1 MAETQTL
8 ILDIQFKSED
18 VIKKTAELKNQ
29 VAGLKEENKK
39 LLADEQYISEAYVKR
54 ATDIKFL
61 TKEIANNE
69 RQLLIQAQA
78 VNANENSYEQLL
90 RNFQLAEIELKNLTG
105 TLQQNADGTFQ
116 VTEAYFKAQKQV
128 DNAKKGI
135 LDFNAGISVGN
146 QNVGNYGNTL
156 EGMRSKLSDL
166 QKVIQTTDVNSVQF
180 QEAKDEAD
188 NLGLAIGQLEG
199 KLDEFGN
206 KEPKNPAKRTF
217 EDTIATAG
225 AAASASQ
232 LVTLA
237 FGENKNVTEAMAASV
252 KSLAI
257 GQQIANIVKEKGAI
271 IDTFSMV
278 SQKAL
283 IAGNAILSFGTTVLT
298 GITTAF
304 GVASGAAWAIAT
316 LGVSALIAGI
326 IALIVYFD
334 DIKNAVT
341 DFLGLTTAQERA
353 AAAAAEQYKK
363 QAVAIEQARD
373 AYERYSTIVGA
384 TYDREIK
391 LASAAG
397 KNTVELEKAKAKS
410 FEDSTNKLILQLEAQ
425 LKLAVAAKASAKDQI
440 ALSREIQ
447 DLQGKVLDSKTE
459 TLAKEIAAETEK
471 NNKIAEENKKAGEK
485 AVADRKKYNETLK
498 ALDAE
503 FNLSEREKLAKSF
516 DDKAAVLIGNGA
528 KEIQLRKAIEADK
541 ETALAKFDENF
552 KKTEDEK
559 TQKVIDNA
567 LAVEAALLAIEN
579 DSLANRLAI
588 QQNGFKQ
595 KESALIA
602 QGFTEAQIEKLKQA
616 EIQKIKDGYTAEEYN
631 KQIASINAQLKLD
644 QDTIDLT
651 ALNEAEKQSAKL
663 DIQIQGLEKQLA
675 LTKQFLG
682 KDGIITAEELQ
693 GITAIEQAIAKA
705 RKDAGEVKPENV
717 TFGQSLGLSEEDV
730 AAADE
735 AVQAISSALSQVQ
748 QVVSL
753 RFEAQKNEIDK
764 NAQAEIEAIQNSTL
778 NEEEKAKRIK
788 QIEQKAAKEKYE
800 IQKKEF
806 EAQKAFSIAQALI
819 GAAQAI
825 VQGFAQLGP
834 IGGAIAAVATGIV
847 TAAQIAAIQSQK
859 PPAAPGFA
867 KGVIGLDGPGTETSD
882 SIPARLSK
890 GESVITASGTNF
902 AQTNYPGLL
911 EFLNTRNRFATGVIN
926 FGGANTPLTSND
938 STERLISAISG
949 ISPIVRVTDINKKQS
964 DYSEVR
970 VNGTI

>member
-18 VIKKTAELKNQ
+18 VIKKTADLKNQ
-29 VAGLKEENKK
+29 VASLKTANAE
-39 LLADEQYISEAYVKR
+39 LLKSEGQVTDAYIKT
-54 ATDIKFL
+54 ATEIKFL
-61 TKEIANNE
+61 TKEISNNE
-69 RQLLIQAQA
+69 RQLLVQAQA
-78 VNANENSYEQLL
+78 VNANAGSYEQLL
-90 RNFQLAEIELKNLTG
+90 RNFQLAEVELKNLTG

-116 VTEAYFKAQKQV
+116 VTDAYFKAQKQV
-128 DNAKKGI
+128 ESAKKGI
-135 LDFNAGISVGN
+135 LDFNAGIFVGN
-146 QNVGNYGNTL
+146 QNVGNYGNTI
-156 EGMRSKLSDL
+156 EEMRRNLADL

-180 QEAKDEAD
+180 KEAKDQAD

-225 AAASASQ
+225 AAASASE

-271 IDTFSMV
+271 IDTFSMIN
-278 SQKAL
+278 QKAL
-283 IAGNAILSFGTTVLT
+283 IAGNAILSAGTTLLT

-304 GVASGAAWAIAT
+304 GVASSAAWAIAT
-316 LGVSALIAGI
+316 LGVAALIAGI
-326 IALIVYFD
+326 AALIIYFD

-341 DFLGLTTAQERA
+341 DFLGLTSEQTRA
-353 AAAAAEQYKK
+353 ANLAAEQYKK
-363 QAVAIEQARD
+363 QADAINFARD

-410 FEDSTNKLILQLEAQ
+410 FEESTNKLILQLQAQ

-459 TLAKEIAAETEK
+459 TAAKEIETERVK
-471 NNKIAEENKKAGEK
+471 NEKIAEENKKANEK
-485 AVADRKKYNETLK
+485 AAADRKKYNETLK
-498 ALDAE
+498 SLDAE

-516 DDKAAVLIGNGA
+516 EDKAAVLIGNGA
-528 KEIQLRKAIEADK
+528 KEVQIREKIEADK
-541 ETALAKFDENF
+541 QKALLKFDADL
-552 KKTEDEK
+552 KKVEDEK
-559 TQKVIDNA
+559 NQTKIDNELNVQA
-567 LAVEAALLAIEN
+567 QLLAIEE
-579 DSLANRLAI
+579 DSLSNRLAI
-588 QQNGFKQ
+588 FENSFAAR
-595 KESALIA
+595 EAALIKA
-602 QGFTEAQIEKLKQA
+602 GATEAEIERIKQA
-616 EIQKIKDGYTAEEYN
+616 EIQKIKDAYTAEEYN
-631 KQIASINAQLKLD
+631 KEIAAINAQLKLD
-644 QDTIDLT
+644 QDAVDLT
-651 ALNEAEKQSAKL
+651 AKTEAEKQKAKL
-663 DIQIQGLEKQLA
+663 DIQIASLEKQLA

-682 KDGIITAEELQ
+682 ADGIITAEELQ
-693 GITAIEQAIAKA
+693 GIQAIENALAGA
-705 RKDAGEVKPENV
+705 RKSAGEIKPEQK
-717 TFGQSLGLSEEDV
+717 TFGQSLGLSDEDV
-730 AAADE
+730 AKAAE
-735 AVQAISSALSQVQ
+735 AVDTISSGVNKAQEIVNLG
-748 QVVSL
+748 
-753 RFEAQKNEIDK
+753 FETRLNNIDK
-764 NAQAEIEAIQNSTL
+764 AAQAEIDAINNSTL
-778 NEEEKAKRIK
+778 SEEEKAARIK
-788 QIEQKAAKEKYE
+788 EIDKKTARQKYE
-800 IQKKEF
+800 VEKKQF
-806 EAQKAFSIAQALI
+806 ETDKAFSIVQALI
-819 GAAQAI
+819 GAAAAI

-834 IGGAIAAVATGIV
+834 IGGAIAAVTTGIA

-867 KGVIGLDGPGTETSD
+867 GGVIGLNGPGTETSD
-882 SIPARLSK
+882 SIPARLSR
-890 GESVITASGTNF
+890 GESVITANGTNF
-902 AQTNYPGLL
+902 AQSNYPGLL
-911 EFLNTRNRFATGVIN
+911 EFLNTRNRFATGVVN
-926 FGGANTPLTSND
+926 FGGANVPSVVNE

-949 ISPIVRVTDINKKQS
+949 ISPVVKVTDINKKQS

>member
-29 VAGLKEENKK
+29 VNSLKDENKE
-39 LLADEQYISEAYVKR
+39 LLKDQGFISEAYVKT
-54 ATDIKFL
+54 ATEIKL
-61 TKEIANNE
+61 LNKEIANNE
-69 RQLLIQAQA
+69 RQLLVNAQA
-78 VNANENSYEQLL
+78 LSANENSYEQLL
-90 RNFQLAEIELKNLTG
+90 RNFQLAEVELKNLSG
-105 TLQQNADGTFQ
+105 TMQKNADGTFQ
-116 VTEAYFKAQKQV
+116 VTDAYFQARKQV

-135 LDFNAGISVGN
+135 LDFNAGISVGT

-156 EGMRSKLSDL
+156 EGMRNRLSDL
-166 QKVIQTTDVNSVQF
+166 QKIIQTTDVNSLEF
-180 QEAKDEAD
+180 KDAKDQAD
-188 NLGLAIGQLEG
+188 NLGLSIGQLEG

-271 IDTFSMV
+271 IDTFAMI
-278 SQKAL
+278 SQKSL

-304 GVASGAAWAIAT
+304 GVASGIAWTIAT
-316 LGVSALIAGI
+316 LGVAALVAGI

-341 DFLGLTTAQERA
+341 DFIGVTSEQTRA
-353 AAAAAEQYKK
+353 ATQAAEQYKK
-363 QAVAIEQARD
+363 QADAINFARD
-373 AYERYSTIVGA
+373 AYERYSSIVGA

-391 LASAAG
+391 LVAAAG
-397 KNTVELEKAKAKS
+397 KSTVELEKAKAKS

-459 TLAKEIAAETEK
+459 TAAKEIAKETEK
-471 NNKIAEENKKAGEK
+471 NDKIREENKKNAEK
-485 AVADRKKYNETLK
+485 AVADRKKYNETL
-498 ALDAE
+498 ATLDTE
-503 FNLSEREKLAKSF
+503 FNLSAREKLAKSF
-516 DDKAAVLIGNGA
+516 DDKAAVLKGNGD
-528 KEIQLRKAIEADK
+528 KEIKLREAIEESK
-541 ETALAKFDENF
+541 KTALAKFDADF

-559 TQKVIDNA
+559 EQTRKDNELNVQAA
-567 LAVEAALLAIEN
+567 LLSIEQDSLNNRLALFENSFAAREAALI
-579 DSLANRLAI
+579 
-588 QQNGFKQ
+588 KQ
-595 KESALIA
+595 GA
-602 QGFTEAQIEKLKQA
+602 TEVQIEKIKQA

-631 KQIASINAQLKLD
+631 KQIAAINAQLKLD
-644 QDTIDLT
+644 QDAVDLT
-651 ALNEAEKQSAKL
+651 GKTEAEKQQAKL
-663 DIQIQGLEKQLA
+663 DIQIASLEKQLA

-682 KDGIITAEELQ
+682 ADGIITAEELQ
-693 GITAIEQAIAKA
+693 GITAIEQALAKA
-705 RKDAGEVKPENV
+705 RKEGTEIKPDQQ
-717 TFGQSLGLSEEDV
+717 TFGQSLGLSDEQV
-730 AAADE
+730 ADADKALTE
-735 AVQAISSALSQVQ
+735 IGNAISGVQ
-748 QVVSL
+748 EIAAL
-753 RFEAQKNEIDK
+753 RFETQLNNIDK
-764 NAQAEIEAIQNSTL
+764 ASQAEIEAINNSSL
-778 NEEEKAKRIK
+778 SEEQKAQRIK
-788 QIEQKAAKEKYE
+788 DIEKKAAKEKYE

-806 EAQKAFSIAQALI
+806 ETQKAFSIVQALI

-834 IGGAIAAVATGIV
+834 IGGAIAAVTTGIA

-867 KGVIGLDGPGTETSD
+867 RGVVGLNGPGTENSD
-882 SIPARLSK
+882 SIPARLSR
-890 GESVITASGTNF
+890 GESVITARGTAF
-902 AQTNYPGLL
+902 AQSNYPGLL
-911 EFLNTRNRFATGVIN
+911 EYLNTRNRFATGVIN
-926 FGGANTPLTSND
+926 FGGTNVPTAAND

-949 ISPIVRVTDINKKQS
+949 ISPIVTVTDINKKQS

>member
-18 VIKKTAELKNQ
+18 VIKKTADLKNQ
-29 VAGLKEENKK
+29 VASLKTANAE
-39 LLADEQYISEAYVKR
+39 LLKSEGEVTDAYVKT
-54 ATDIKFL
+54 ATEIKFL

-69 RQLLIQAQA
+69 RQLLVQAQA
-78 VNANENSYEQLL
+78 VNANAGSYEELL
-90 RNFQLAEIELKNLTG
+90 RNFQLAEVELKNLTG
-105 TLQQNADGTFQ
+105 TMQTNADGTVKF
-116 VTEAYFKAQKQV
+116 TDAYFKAKKQV
-128 DNAKKGI
+128 DDAKQGI
-135 LDFNAGISVGN
+135 LLFNSGISVGT

-156 EGMRSKLSDL
+156 EGMRAKLGDL

-180 QEAKDEAD
+180 KEAKDEAE

-278 SQKAL
+278 AQKSL

-304 GVASGAAWAIAT
+304 GVASGVAWAIAT
-316 LGVSALIAGI
+316 GGVALLIAGI
-326 IALIVYFD
+326 AALIVYFD

-341 DFLGLTTAQERA
+341 DFLGLTSEQTRA
-353 AAAAAEQYKK
+353 ANLAAEQYKK

-397 KNTVELEKAKAKS
+397 KNTVELEKQKAKS
-410 FEDSTNKLILQLEAQ
+410 FEDSTNKLIAQLQAQ

-459 TLAKEIAAETEK
+459 TAAKEIAAEKEK
-471 NNKIAEENKKAGEK
+471 NDKIAEESKKAAEK
-485 AVADRKKYNETLK
+485 AAADRKKYNETLK

-503 FNLSEREKLAKSF
+503 FNLSEREKLAKTF
-516 DDKAAVLIGNGA
+516 DDKAAVLKGNGA
-528 KEIQLRKAIEADK
+528 KEIQLRAVIEADK
-541 ETALAKFDENF
+541 QTALAKFDETA
-552 KKTEDEK
+552 KKAEQEK
-559 TQKVIDNA
+559 GQAAIDNA
-567 LAVEAALLAIEN
+567 LNVQAQLLAIES
-579 DSLANRLAI
+579 DSLNNRLAVFE
-588 QQNGFKQ
+588 NSFVAR
-595 KESALIA
+595 EAALKKA
-602 QGFTEAQIEKLKQA
+602 GATEAEIERIKQA
-616 EIQKIKDGYTAEEYN
+616 EIQKIKDTYSAEEYN
-631 KQIASINAQLKLD
+631 NQIAALNAQLKLD
-644 QDTIDLT
+644 QDAIDLT
-651 ALNEAEKQSAKL
+651 TQTEAQKQAAKL
-663 DIQIQGLEKQLA
+663 DIQIKSLETQLA

-693 GITAIEQAIAKA
+693 GIQAIENALAGA
-705 RKDAGEVKPENV
+705 RKGLGEVKPDQP
-717 TFGQSLGLSEEDV
+717 TFGDALGLSPEGIEKASKAV
-730 AAADE
+730 E
-735 AVQAISSALSQVQ
+735 AIGAGVSQVQ
-748 QVVSL
+748 DIVSK

-764 NAQAEIEAIQNSTL
+764 NAQAEIEAVNNSTM
-778 NEEEKAKRIK
+778 NEEQKKKRIDEINK
-788 QIEQKAAKEKYE
+788 SAAKSKYE
-800 IQKKEF
+800 IAKKEF
-806 EAQKAFSIAQALI
+806 ETQKAFQITQALI
-819 GAAQAI
+819 GAAQGI
-825 VQGFAQLGP
+825 IQSFQLGP
-834 IGGAIAAVATGIV
+834 IAGAIAAIVVGAT
-847 TAAQIAAIQSQK
+847 TAAQIAVIRSQK

-867 KGVIGLDGPGTETSD
+867 GGVVGLNGPGTETSD
-882 SIPARLSK
+882 SIPARLSR
-890 GESVITASGTNF
+890 GESVITARGTEF
-902 AQTNYPGLL
+902 AQSNYPGLL

-926 FGGANTPLTSND
+926 FGSGNIPTSVND

-949 ISPIVRVTDINKKQS
+949 ISPVVRVTDINKKQS

>member
-18 VIKKTAELKNQ
+18 VISKTAELKNQ
-29 VAGLKEENKK
+29 VAALQKQNKELFASEKTIS
-39 LLADEQYISEAYVKR
+39 EQYVKT

-61 TKEIANNE
+61 TKEISNNE
-69 RQLLIQAQA
+69 RQLLVQAQA
-78 VNANENSYEQLL
+78 VKANTGSYEQLL
-90 RNFQLAEIELKNLTG
+90 RNFQLAEVELKNLSG

-116 VTEAYFKAQKQV
+116 VTEAYFEARKQV
-128 DNAKKGI
+128 EAAKKGI
-135 LDFNAGISVGN
+135 LDFNAGILVGN

-156 EGMRSKLSDL
+156 DEMRRNLSDL
-166 QKVIQTTDVNSVQF
+166 QKIIQTTDVNSIQF
-180 QEAKDEAD
+180 KEAKDQAD
-188 NLGLAIGQLEG
+188 NLGLSIGQLEG

-225 AAASASQ
+225 AAASASE

-237 FGENKNVTEAMAASV
+237 FSDNKNVTEALARSTKA
-252 KSLAI
+252 LAI

-271 IDTFSMV
+271 ADTFSAIA
-278 SQKAL
+278 QKSL
-283 IAGNAILSFGTTVLT
+283 IAGNSILAFGTTVLT

-304 GVASGAAWAIAT
+304 GVASGVAWTIAT
-316 LGVSALIAGI
+316 LGVAALIAGI
-326 IALIVYFD
+326 VALIVYFD

-341 DFLGLTTAQERA
+341 DFLGLTTEQTRA
-353 AAAAAEQYKK
+353 AELAKEQYKK
-363 QAVAIEQARD
+363 QADAINFARD
-373 AYERYSTIVGA
+373 AYERYSSIVGA

-397 KNTVELEKAKAKS
+397 KNTVELERAKAKS

-459 TLAKEIAAETEK
+459 TAAKDIAIETEK
-471 NNKIAEENKKAGEK
+471 NNKIKEENKKAAEDAK
-485 AVADRKKYNETLK
+485 SARKKYNEDLK
-498 ALDAE
+498 SLDAE

-516 DDKAAVLIGNGA
+516 EDKAAVLIGNGT
-528 KEIQLRKAIEADK
+528 KEVQLREKIEADK
-541 ETALAKFDENF
+541 QKALLKFDADF

-559 TQKVIDNA
+559 TQTKIDNELSVQA
-567 LAVEAALLAIEN
+567 QLLAIEE

-588 QQNGFKQ
+588 QENSFKQ
-595 KESALIA
+595 KEAALIA
-602 QGFTEAQIEKLKQA
+602 QGASEAQIEKLKQA
-616 EIQKIKDGYTAEEYN
+616 EIQKIKDGFAAEEFNN
-631 KQIASINAQLKLD
+631 KIGFLNAQLKLD
-644 QDTIDLT
+644 QDAVDLST
-651 ALNEAEKQSAKL
+651 ATEAEKQAAKL
-663 DIQIQGLEKQLA
+663 DLQIKSLEQQLA
-675 LTKQFLG
+675 LTAQFVG
-682 KDGIITAEELQ
+682 ADGEITAEELQ
-693 GITAIEQAIAKA
+693 GIQTIQTALLNAKQTA
-705 RKDAGEVKPENV
+705 SDTAGQT

-735 AVQAISSALSQVQ
+735 AVQAIGSAISQVQ
-748 QVVSL
+748 EIVSL
-753 RFEAQKNEIDK
+753 RYEAQKNAIDA
-764 NAQAEIEAIQNSTL
+764 NTQAEIEAVNNSTL
-778 NEEEKAKRIK
+778 SEEQKSKRIK
-788 QIEQKAAKEKYE
+788 EIEQKAAKEKYE
-800 IQKKEF
+800 IAKKEF
-806 EAQKAFSIAQALI
+806 QTNKAFSTAQALI
-819 GAAQAI
+819 AGAQAI

-834 IGGAIAAVATGIV
+834 IGGAIAAIATGIM

-867 KGVIGLDGPGTETSD
+867 KGVIGLNGPGTETSD

-902 AQTNYPGLL
+902 AQSNYPGLL

-926 FGGANTPLTSND
+926 FGSGNIPTSAND

-949 ISPIVRVTDINKKQS
+949 ISPVVRVTDINKKQS

>member
-18 VIKKTAELKNQ
+18 VIKKTADLKNQ
-29 VAGLKEENKK
+29 VASLKTANAE
-39 LLADEQYISEAYVKR
+39 LLKSEGEVTDAYVKT
-54 ATDIKFL
+54 ATEIKFL

-69 RQLLIQAQA
+69 RQLLVQAQA
-78 VNANENSYEQLL
+78 VNANAGSYEQLL
-90 RNFQLAEIELKNLTG
+90 RNFQLAEVELKNLTG
-105 TLQQNADGTFQ
+105 TLKQNADGTTAF
-116 VTEAYFKAQKQV
+116 TDSYFKAKKQV
-128 DNAKKGI
+128 DDAKQGI
-135 LDFNAGISVGN
+135 LLFNSGISVGT

-156 EGMRSKLSDL
+156 EGMRAKLSDL

-180 QEAKDEAD
+180 NEAKTEAE

-271 IDTFSMV
+271 IDTFSMIN
-278 SQKAL
+278 QKAL
-283 IAGNAILSFGTTVLT
+283 IAGNAVLSFGTTVLT

-304 GVASGAAWAIAT
+304 GVASGIAWAIAT

-341 DFLGLTTAQERA
+341 DFLGLTTEQERA
-353 AAAAAEQYKK
+353 ANAAAEQYKK
-363 QAVAIEQARD
+363 QAAAIDQARD
-373 AYERYSTIVGA
+373 SYERYSTIVSA
-384 TYDREIK
+384 SYDREIK

-410 FEDSTNKLILQLEAQ
+410 FEDSTNKLIAQLQAQ
-425 LKLAVAAKASAKDQI
+425 LKLGQAAKISAKEQI

-459 TLAKEIAAETEK
+459 TAAKEIERETEK

-485 AVADRKKYNETLK
+485 AAADRKKYNENLK

-516 DDKAAVLIGNGA
+516 EDKAAVLIGNGT
-528 KEIQLRKAIEADK
+528 KEVQLREKIEADK
-541 ETALAKFDENF
+541 QKALLKFDADL
-552 KKTEDEK
+552 KKVEDEK
-559 TQKVIDNA
+559 NQTKIDNELNVQA
-567 LAVEAALLAIEN
+567 QLLAIEQ
-579 DSLANRLAI
+579 DTLANRLAI
-588 QQNGFKQ
+588 FENSFAARKA
-595 KESALIA
+595 ALIKA
-602 QGFTEAQIEKLKQA
+602 GATEVEIERIKQA
-616 EIQKIKDGYTAEEYN
+616 EIKKIKDGYTAEEFN
-631 KQIASINAQLKLD
+631 NQIASINAQLKLD
-644 QDTIDLT
+644 QDAVDLST
-651 ALNEAEKQSAKL
+651 KTEAEKQKAKL
-663 DIQIQGLEKQLA
+663 DIQIQALEKQLA
-675 LTKQFLG
+675 LTEQFVG
-682 KDGIITAEELQ
+682 ADGITTEVELQ
-693 GITAIEQAIAKA
+693 GIQAIKNALASA
-705 RKDAGEVKPENV
+705 RKGLGEVKTDAP
-717 TFGQSLGLSEEDV
+717 TFGDSLGLSEEDI
-730 AAADE
+730 AKADE
-735 AVQAISSALSQVQ
+735 AAKAIGSAVSQVQ
-748 QVVSL
+748 EIVSL

-764 NAQAEIEAIQNSTL
+764 NAQAEIEAVNNSTL
-778 NEEEKAKRIK
+778 NEEQKAQRIK
-788 QIEQKAAKEKYE
+788 DIERKAALEKYE

-806 EAQKAFSIAQALI
+806 QTQKAFSIVQALI
-819 GAAQAI
+819 GGAQAI
-825 VQGFAQLGP
+825 IQGFAQLGP
-834 IGGAIAAVATGIV
+834 IGGAIAAIATGIM
-847 TAAQIAAIQSQK
+847 TAAQIAVIQSQK

-867 KGVIGLDGPGTETSD
+867 KGVIGLNGPGTETSD

-890 GESVITASGTNF
+890 GESVITASGTSF
-902 AQTNYPGLL
+902 AQSNYPGLL

-926 FGGANTPLTSND
+926 FGGANVPTAGND

-949 ISPIVRVTDINKKQS
+949 ISPIVKVSDINKKQS

>member
-29 VAGLKEENKK
+29 VAGLKTANAE
-39 LLADEQYISEAYVKR
+39 LLKSEGEVTDAYVKT
-54 ATDIKFL
+54 ATEIKFL

-69 RQLLIQAQA
+69 RQLLVQAQA
-78 VNANENSYEQLL
+78 VNANAGSYEELL

-105 TLQQNADGTFQ
+105 TMQQNADGT
-116 VTEAYFKAQKQV
+116 TEFTDAYFKAKKQV
-128 DNAKKGI
+128 DDAKQGI
-135 LDFNAGISVGN
+135 LLFNSGISVGT

-156 EGMRSKLSDL
+156 EGMRAKLGDL
-166 QKVIQTTDVNSVQF
+166 QKVIQSTDVNSVQF
-180 QEAKDEAD
+180 SEAKTEAE

-271 IDTFSMV
+271 ADTFAAIA
-278 SQKAL
+278 QKSL
-283 IAGNAILSFGTTVLT
+283 IAGNAILAFGTTVLT

-304 GVASGAAWAIAT
+304 GVASGTAWAIAT
-316 LGVSALIAGI
+316 GGVALLIAGI
-326 IALIVYFD
+326 AALIVYFD

-341 DFLGLTTAQERA
+341 DFLGLTTEQTRA
-353 AAAAAEQYKK
+353 ASLAAEQYKK

-373 AYERYSTIVGA
+373 AYERYSSIVGS

-391 LASAAG
+391 LVAAAG
-397 KNTVELEKAKAKS
+397 KSTVELEKLKAKS
-410 FEDSTNKLILQLEAQ
+410 FEESTNKLIGQLQAQ
-425 LKLAVAAKASAKDQI
+425 LALAVAAKASAKDQI

-459 TLAKEIAAETEK
+459 TAAKEIETERVK
-471 NNKIAEENKKAGEK
+471 NEKIAEENKKANEK
-485 AVADRKKYNETLK
+485 AIAERKKYAETL
-498 ALDAE
+498 ASLENE
-503 FNLSEREKLAKSF
+503 FNLNERQKLAKSF
-516 DDKAAVLIGNGA
+516 DDKAAVLIGNGE
-528 KEIQLRKAIEADK
+528 KEIKLRAEIEAK
-541 ETALAKFDENF
+541 KQTALLKFDEDLA
-552 KKTEDEK
+552 KAEK
-559 TQKVIDNA
+559 EKGQKVIDNA
-567 LAVEAALLAIEN
+567 LAVEAQLLAIEE
-579 DSLANRLAI
+579 DSLANRLSI
-588 QQNGFKQ
+588 QENSFKQ
-595 KESALIA
+595 KETALIA
-602 QGFTEAQIEKLKQA
+602 QGFTEAQIEKIKQS
-616 EIQKIKDGYTAEEYN
+616 EIQKIKDGFAAEDFN
-631 KQIASINAQLKLD
+631 NQVAALNAQLKLD
-644 QDTIDLT
+644 QDAVDLST
-651 ALNEAEKQSAKL
+651 ATEAEKQAAKL
-663 DIQIQGLEKQLA
+663 EIQIKSLEQQLA
-675 LTKQFLG
+675 LTAQYAG
-682 KDGIITAEELQ
+682 ADGLITKTELQ
-693 GITAIEQAIAKA
+693 GIQAVQTALAAA
-705 RKDAGEVKPENV
+705 RKGLGEVKPDEP
-717 TFGQSLGLSEEDV
+717 TFGESLGLSPEGIK
-730 AAADE
+730 E
-735 AVQAISSALSQVQ
+735 AEKAIQAVSDGLSKVQDIVN
-748 QVVSL
+748 L
-753 RFEAQKNEIDK
+753 RFEAQKNAIDA
-764 NAQAEIEAIQNSTL
+764 NQQAEIEAINNSTL
-778 NEEEKAKRIK
+778 NEAEKAKRIK
-788 QIEQKAAKEKYE
+788 DIERKAAKDRYE
-800 IQKKEF
+800 VAKKEF
-806 EAQKAFSIAQALI
+806 ETQKAFQIAQALI
-819 GAAQAI
+819 GAAQGIIQA
-825 VQGFAQLGP
+825 FQLGP
-834 IGGAIAAVATGIV
+834 IAGAIAAIIVGAT
-847 TAAQIAAIQSQK
+847 TAAQIAAIRSQK

-867 KGVIGLDGPGTETSD
+867 GGVIDLNGPGTETSD

-902 AQTNYPGLL
+902 AQANYPGLL

-926 FGGANTPLTSND
+926 FGGASIPTATND

>member
-18 VIKKTAELKNQ
+18 VIKKTADLKNE
-29 VAGLKEENKK
+29 VAKLKQQNKD
-39 LLADEQYISEAYVKR
+39 LFESEQEISEQYIKT

-61 TKEIANNE
+61 TKEISNNE
-69 RQLLIQAQA
+69 RQLLVQAQA
-78 VNANENSYEQLL
+78 VKANSGSYEQLL
-90 RNFQLAEIELKNLTG
+90 RNFQLAEVELKNLSG

-116 VTEAYFKAQKQV
+116 VTDAYFEARKQV
-128 DNAKKGI
+128 EAAKKGI
-135 LDFNAGISVGN
+135 LDFNAGILVGN

-156 EGMRSKLSDL
+156 DEMRRNLSDL
-166 QKVIQTTDVNSVQF
+166 QKIIQTTDVNSIQF
-180 QEAKDEAD
+180 KEAKDQAD
-188 NLGLAIGQLEG
+188 NLGLSIGQLEG

-225 AAASASQ
+225 AAASASE

-237 FGENKNVTEAMAASV
+237 FSDNKNVTEALARSTKA
-252 KSLAI
+252 LAI
-257 GQQIANIVKEKGAI
+257 GQQIANIVKENGAI
-271 IDTFSMV
+271 ADTFSAIA
-278 SQKAL
+278 QKSL
-283 IAGNAILSFGTTVLT
+283 IAGNAILAFGTTVLT

-304 GVASGAAWAIAT
+304 GVASGIAWTIAT
-316 LGVSALIAGI
+316 LGVAALIAGI
-326 IALIVYFD
+326 VALIVYFD

-341 DFLGLTTAQERA
+341 DFLGLTTEQTRA
-353 AAAAAEQYKK
+353 AELAKEQYKK
-363 QAVAIEQARD
+363 QADAINFARD
-373 AYERYSTIVGA
+373 AYERFSTIVGA

-410 FEDSTNKLILQLEAQ
+410 FEDSTNKLILQLQAQ
-425 LKLAVAAKASAKDQI
+425 LKLAKAANVSAKEQI

-459 TLAKEIAAETEK
+459 TAAKEIAAEKEK
-471 NNKIAEENKKAGEK
+471 NDKIAEENKKASEK
-485 AVADRKKYNETLK
+485 AAADRKKYNETL
-498 ALDAE
+498 ASLDAE

-516 DDKAAVLIGNGA
+516 EDKAAVLKGNGE
-528 KEIQLRKAIEADK
+528 KEVQLRAKIEADK
-541 ETALAKFDENF
+541 QKALLKFDADV

-559 TQKVIDNA
+559 TQKRIDNE
-567 LAVEAALLAIEN
+567 LSIQSQLLAIEE

-588 QQNGFKQ
+588 QENSFKQ
-595 KESALIA
+595 KEAALIE
-602 QGFTEAQIEKLKQA
+602 QGATEAQIEKLKQA
-616 EIQKIKDGYTAEEYN
+616 EIKKITDSYNAEEFN
-631 KQIASINAQLKLD
+631 NQIALINAQLKLD
-644 QDTIDLT
+644 QESIDLT
-651 ALNEAEKQSAKL
+651 AKTEAEKQAAKL
-663 DIQIQGLEKQLA
+663 DIQIQALEKQLA

-693 GITAIEQAIAKA
+693 GITAIENAIAAA
-705 RKDAGEVKPENV
+705 RKGLGEVKPDEP
-717 TFGQSLGLSEEDV
+717 TFGAALGLSPEGVEE
-730 AAADE
+730 AEKAIQ
-735 AVQAISSALSQVQ
+735 AVSDGLAQVQ
-748 QVVSL
+748 NIVAL

-764 NAQAEIEAIQNSTL
+764 NEQAEIEAVNNSNL
-778 NEEEKAKRIK
+778 NEEQKAKRIK
-788 QIEQKAAKEKYE
+788 EIERKAAKERYE
-800 IQKKEF
+800 IAKKEF
-806 EAQKAFSIAQALI
+806 ETQKAFQITQALI
-819 GAAQAI
+819 GAAQGI
-825 VQGFAQLGP
+825 IQSFQLGP
-834 IGGAIAAVATGIV
+834 IAGAIAAIIVGAT
-847 TAAQIAAIQSQK
+847 TAAQIAVIRSQK

-867 KGVIGLDGPGTETSD
+867 GGVVGLNGPGTETSD

-902 AQTNYPGLL
+902 AQSNYPGLL

-926 FGGANTPLTSND
+926 FGSGNVPTVAND

-949 ISPIVRVTDINKKQS
+949 ISPVVKVTDINKKQS

>member
-18 VIKKTAELKNQ
+18 VIKRTAELKNQ
-29 VAGLKEENKK
+29 VASLKDENKQ
-39 LLADEQYISEAYVKR
+39 LLKDQGGVTEAYIKT
-54 ATDIKFL
+54 ATEIKFL

-69 RQLLIQAQA
+69 RQLLVQAQA
-78 VNANENSYEQLL
+78 INATDGSYEQLL
-90 RNFQLAEIELKNLTG
+90 RNFQLAEVELKNLTG

-116 VTEAYFKAQKQV
+116 VTDAYFKAQKQV
-128 DNAKKGI
+128 EAAKKGI
-135 LDFNAGISVGN
+135 LDFNAGIFVGN
-146 QNVGNYGNTL
+146 QNVGNYGNTI
-156 EGMRSKLSDL
+156 EEMRRNLADL

-180 QEAKDEAD
+180 KEAKDQAD

-237 FGENKNVTEAMAASV
+237 FSENKNVTEALAQSTKA
-252 KSLAI
+252 LAI
-257 GQQIANIVKEKGAI
+257 GQQVANIVKEKGAI
-271 IDTFSMV
+271 VDTFAMV
-278 SQKAL
+278 SQKTL
-283 IAGNAILSFGTTVLT
+283 IAGNAILAFGTTVLT

-341 DFLGLTTAQERA
+341 DFLGLTSEQTRA
-353 AAAAAEQYKK
+353 ANLAAEQYKK

-373 AYERYSTIVGA
+373 AYDRYSTIVGA

-410 FEDSTNKLILQLEAQ
+410 FEESTNKLILQLQAQ

-459 TLAKEIAAETEK
+459 TAAKEIAAEKEK
-471 NNKIAEENKKAGEK
+471 NDKIAEENKKANEK
-485 AVADRKKYNETLK
+485 AAADRKKYAESLK
-498 ALDAE
+498 SLDAE
-503 FNLSEREKLAKSF
+503 FNLSEREKLAKSYE
-516 DDKAAVLIGNGA
+516 DKAAILTGNGA
-528 KEIQLRKAIEADK
+528 KEIQLREKIEADK
-541 ETALAKFDENF
+541 QKALAKFDADL

-559 TQKVIDNA
+559 NKVITDNA
-567 LAVEAALLAIEN
+567 LAVESQLLSIQE
-579 DSLANRLAI
+579 DSLKNRLAI
-588 QQNGFKQ
+588 QENAFKQ
-595 KESALIA
+595 KQAGLIA
-602 QGFTEAQIEKLKQA
+602 QGFTEAEIEKLKLA
-616 EIQKIKDGYTAEEYN
+616 EIKKINDAYTAEEFN
-631 KQIASINAQLKLD
+631 NQIAFINAQLKLD
-644 QDTIDLT
+644 QDAIDLT
-651 ALNEAEKQSAKL
+651 AQTESEKQAAKL
-663 DIQIQGLEKQLA
+663 DIQIKSLEQQLA
-675 LTKQFLG
+675 LTEQFLG
-682 KDGIITAEELQ
+682 ADGKITEVEQQ
-693 GITAIEQAIAKA
+693 GIDAIKNSLAAA
-705 RKDAGEVKPENV
+705 RKGLGEVKKDTP
-717 TFGQSLGLSEEDV
+717 TFGAALGLDP
-730 AAADE
+730 E
-735 AVQAISSALSQVQ
+735 AIQEAQKGIQAVSDGLAQVQ
-748 QVVSL
+748 EIVAM

-764 NAQAEIEAIQNSTL
+764 NEQAEIQAVNNSTL
-778 NEEEKAKRIK
+778 NEEQKKKAISDINK
-788 QIEQKAAKEKYE
+788 KAAKERYE
-800 IQKKEF
+800 IAKKEF
-806 EAQKAFSIAQALI
+806 ETQKAFQITQALI
-819 GAAQAI
+819 GAAQGIIQA
-825 VQGFAQLGP
+825 FQLGP
-834 IGGAIAAVATGIV
+834 IAGAVAAILVGAT
-847 TAAQIAAIQSQK
+847 TAAQIAVIQSQK

-867 KGVIGLDGPGTETSD
+867 GGVIGLNGPGTETSD

-902 AQTNYPGLL
+902 AQSNYPGLL

-926 FGGANTPLTSND
+926 FGGASLPSSVND

-949 ISPIVRVTDINKKQS
+949 ISPVVKVTDINKKQS

>member
-116 VTEAYFKAQKQV
+116 VTEAYFQAQKQV

-135 LDFNAGISVGN
+135 LDFNAGINVGN

-156 EGMRSKLSDL
+156 EGMRAKLADL
-166 QKVIQTTDVNSVQF
+166 QKIIQTTNVDSIQF
-180 QEAKDEAD
+180 KEAKDEAD
-188 NLGLAIGQLEG
+188 NLGLSIGQLEG

-271 IDTFSMV
+271 IDTFSMI
-278 SQKAL
+278 SQKSL
-283 IAGNAILSFGTTVLT
+283 IAGNAVLTFGTTVLT

-304 GVASGAAWAIAT
+304 GVASGVAWAIAT
-316 LGVSALIAGI
+316 AGVALLVAGI
-326 IALIVYFD
+326 VALIVYFD
-334 DIKNAVT
+334 DIKNSIT
-341 DFLGLTTAQERA
+341 DFLGLTTEQERA
-353 AAAAAEQYKK
+353 ASAAAEQYKK
-363 QAVAIEQARD
+363 QAAAIDSARD
-373 AYERYSTIVGA
+373 SYDRYNSIIGA
-384 TYDREIK
+384 TYDRQIK
-391 LASAAG
+391 LVSAAG
-397 KNTVELEKAKAKS
+397 KSTVELERAKAKS
-410 FEDSTNKLILQLEAQ
+410 FEESTAKLILQLEAQ

-447 DLQGKVLDSKTE
+447 ALQGKVLDSKTE
-459 TLAKEIAAETEK
+459 TAAKDIAIETAKNDEIKAA
-471 NNKIAEENKKAGEK
+471 NKKAGED
-485 AVADRKKYNETLK
+485 AIAARKKYNSDLASLEN
-498 ALDAE
+498 E
-503 FNLSEREKLAKSF
+503 FNLSAREKLAKTF
-516 DDKAAVLIGNGA
+516 EDKAAVLKGNGD
-528 KEIQLRKAIEADK
+528 KEIKLREAIEKQK
-541 ETALAKFDENF
+541 EAALKKFDEDA
-552 KKTEDEK
+552 KKAAADLEQTR
-559 TQKVIDNA
+559 VDNELGVQA
-567 LAVEAALLAIEN
+567 QLLAIEK
-579 DSLANRLAI
+579 DSLTNRLAVFE
-588 QQNGFKQ
+588 NSFAGRSAALKKQ
-595 KESALIA
+595 GA
-602 QGFTEAQIEKLKQA
+602 TEVEIERIKQA
-616 EIQKIKDGYTAEEYN
+616 EIQKIKDGFSAEEFN
-631 KQIASINAQLKLD
+631 NAIAANNAQLKLD
-644 QDTIDLT
+644 QDAVDLSLQT
-651 ALNEAEKQSAKL
+651 EAEKQTAKL
-663 DIQIQGLEKQLA
+663 DLQIKALEDQLA
-675 LTKQFLG
+675 LTLAFLG
-682 KDGIITAEELQ
+682 PEGAQTKAELQ
-693 GITAIEQAIAKA
+693 GIETIKNALAAA
-705 RKDAGEVKPENV
+705 RKGLGEVKPDEP
-717 TFGQSLGLSEEDV
+717 TFGEALGLS
-730 AAADE
+730 DE
-735 AVQAISSALSQVQ
+735 GIENAQKAIDAISSGLAQVQ
-748 QVVSL
+748 EIVSL
-753 RFEAQKNEIDK
+753 RFEAQKNAIDA
-764 NAQAEIEAIQNSTL
+764 NAQLEIEAVNNSSL
-778 NEEEKAKRIK
+778 NEEDKAKRIK
-788 QIEQKAAKEKYE
+788 EIERKAARDRYE
-800 IQKKEF
+800 IAKKEF
-806 EAQKAFSIAQALI
+806 ESQKAFQITQALI
-819 GAAQAI
+819 GAAQGIIQA
-825 VQGFAQLGP
+825 FQLGP
-834 IGGAIAAVATGIV
+834 IAGAIAAILVGAT
-847 TAAQIAAIQSQK
+847 TAAQIAAIRSQK

-867 KGVIGLDGPGTETSD
+867 GGVVGLNGPGTETSD

-890 GESVITASGTNF
+890 GESVITARGTAF
-902 AQTNYPGLL
+902 AQSNYPGLL

-926 FGGANTPLTSND
+926 FGSGNIPTAAND
-938 STERLISAISG
+938 STDRLIAAISG
-949 ISPIVRVTDINKKQS
+949 ISPIVKVTDINKKQS